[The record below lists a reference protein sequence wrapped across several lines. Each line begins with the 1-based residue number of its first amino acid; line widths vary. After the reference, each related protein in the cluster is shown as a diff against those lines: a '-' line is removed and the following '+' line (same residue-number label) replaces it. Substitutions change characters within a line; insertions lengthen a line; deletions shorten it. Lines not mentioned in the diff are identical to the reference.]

1 MAISTETR
9 RSDRYACDGVQTAF
23 PFAFKVFAAGE
34 IGVVV
39 SIDGGEESTLS
50 SDLYS
55 VSLNED
61 QDNSPGGTV
70 NLLTAPATGTVLVV
84 VSNVAYEQPIVFTN
98 QGGFYPDLL
107 NEGYDRSTILAQQ
120 LNEKLERALIVP
132 VTSEKTPEETMTEI
146 LDVADK
152 ANEYAQKAEETY
164 QEVLETQEEILETQN
179 QVDAALA
186 EVESDR
192 QEVAE
197 NTQSVSEMLQR
208 AEEIDA
214 GVQEVLPV
222 VDDIAS
228 IGDHMESVITVA
240 DDLQGYPIASMD
252 FGSITDPSE
261 PTTVVDG
268 GNIKA
273 VADNIADVSNVAENV
288 DDVVQ
293 AVGKAEEAI
302 ASASAA
308 AASASA
314 ADASAKAAAASAAT
328 AQAGSEAVEEGL
340 QDALTAID
348 TAAQS
353 QVSNLQS
360 KGTEQITAIGNAG
373 ATQVAAI
380 ESAGQTYSDLA
391 EAWAQKMDGKVEDDA
406 SDAEAGYSSRYYAG
420 LAQDAAESAEGN
432 AALVSQGISTA
443 TAKAEEAA
451 ASASAAAES
460 AKASATS
467 ASNAGSAAQTATT
480 KADEAL
486 ASATAAKGA
495 ETAAAGSATAA
506 AGSASAAATSETN
519 AKDSETS
526 AATSASAASTAE
538 ANAKTSETNA
548 KASETNAKS
557 SEIAAASSAS
567 SAGSSATAAQ
577 SAQTAA
583 ETAKGL
589 AESAKTAAE
598 AAKTAAETAKAA
610 AEAARDEAQE
620 ISGSIGDPLGKAEAE
635 TLYAKI
641 AHVHA
646 LSVGGDATGSASLG
660 KETASMT
667 LTLTN
672 SGATSGSYGPTADGS
687 IAFGGTI
694 LVPSVT
700 VDAKGRVTSIVS
712 RTLTMPAEITWTSI
726 QGKPSTFTPAEHSHT
741 LDQVTGLGTL
751 ASKNAVGAAEL
762 ADTLDFGGLA

>member
-39 SIDGGEESTLS
+39 SIAGGEESTLS

-186 EVESDR
+186 EVKSDR

-240 DDLQGYPIASMD
+240 DDLQGYPIATMD

-273 VADNIADVSNVAENV
+273 VADNIADISNVAENV

-360 KGTEQITAIGNAG
+360 KGTEQITAI
-373 ATQVAAI
+373 

-451 ASASAAAES
+451 ASASAAADS
-460 AKASATS
+460 AEASATS

-480 KADEAL
+480 KADEAS

-557 SEIAAASSAS
+557 SETAAASSAS

-577 SAQTAA
+577 SAQTAS
-583 ETAKGL
+583 ETAKGQ
-589 AESAKTAAE
+589 AETARD
-598 AAKTAAETAKAA
+598 AAIAAQTAAETAKAA

-712 RTLTMPAEITWTSI
+712 RTLTMPAEITWVSI
-726 QGKPSTFTPAEHSHT
+726 QGKPSAFTPAEHSHT

>member
-39 SIDGGEESTLS
+39 SIDSGEESTLS

-360 KGTEQITAIGNAG
+360 KGAEQISAIGNAG

-380 ESAGQTYSDLA
+380 ESAGQTYADLA
-391 EAWAQKMDGKVEDDA
+391 EAWAQKMDGKVEEDA
-406 SDAEAGYSSRYYAG
+406 SDADAGYSSRYYAG
-420 LAQDAAESAEGN
+420 LAQN
-432 AALVSQGISTA
+432 AADSAASNATLVSQSVSTA
-443 TAKAEEAA
+443 VTKAQEAEASATSAAGSAGQAA
-451 ASASAAAES
+451 ASASDAD
-460 AKASATS
+460 AS
-467 ASNAGSAAQTATT
+467 AQTATT
-480 KADEAL
+480 KASEAS
-486 ASATAAKGA
+486 ASATAAKGL
-495 ETAAAGSATAA
+495 ETAAAGSATSASNSAGAAATSETNAKASEAAAAQSASAASTSETHAKTSETNSKASETNAKGSETAA
-506 AGSASAAATSETN
+506 AGSASAAA
-519 AKDSETS
+519 
-526 AATSASAASTAE
+526 
-538 ANAKTSETNA
+538 
-548 KASETNAKS
+548 
-557 SEIAAASSAS
+557 
-567 SAGSSATAAQ
+567 GSATAAQ
-577 SAQTAA
+577 SAQ
-583 ETAKGL
+583 
-589 AESAKTAAE
+589 
-598 AAKTAAETAKAA
+598 TAAETAKAA

-712 RTLTMPAEITWTSI
+712 RTLTMPAEITWASI
-726 QGKPSTFTPAEHSHT
+726 QGKPSAFTPAEHSHT

-751 ASKNAVGAAEL
+751 ASKNAVGAADL

>member
-39 SIDGGEESTLS
+39 SIDGVEESTLS

-208 AEEIDA
+208 AEEIDV

-360 KGTEQITAIGNAG
+360 KGAEQISAIGNAG
-373 ATQVAAI
+373 AKQVAAI
-380 ESAGQTYSDLA
+380 ESAGQTYADLA
-391 EAWAQKMDGKVEDDA
+391 EAWAQKMDGKVEEDA
-406 SDAEAGYSSRYYAG
+406 SDADAGYSSRYYAG
-420 LAQDAAESAEGN
+420 LAQN
-432 AALVSQGISTA
+432 AADSAASNATLVSQSVSTA
-443 TAKAEEAA
+443 VTKAQEAEASATSAAGSAGQAA
-451 ASASAAAES
+451 ASASDAD
-460 AKASATS
+460 AS
-467 ASNAGSAAQTATT
+467 AQTATT
-480 KADEAL
+480 KASEAS
-486 ASATAAKGA
+486 ASATAAKGS
-495 ETAAAGSATAA
+495 ETAAAQSASAASTSETHAKTSETNSKASETNAKGSETAA
-506 AGSASAAATSETN
+506 AGSASAAAGS
-519 AKDSETS
+519 AK
-526 AATSASAASTAE
+526 
-538 ANAKTSETNA
+538 
-548 KASETNAKS
+548 
-557 SEIAAASSAS
+557 
-567 SAGSSATAAQ
+567 AAQ

-583 ETAKGL
+583 ETAKGQ

-712 RTLTMPAEITWTSI
+712 RTLTMPAEITWASI
-726 QGKPSTFTPAEHSHT
+726 QGKPSAFTPAEHSHT

>member
-39 SIDGGEESTLS
+39 SIDGVEESTLS

-208 AEEIDA
+208 AEEIDV

-314 ADASAKAAAASAAT
+314 ADASAKAAVASAAT

-360 KGTEQITAIGNAG
+360 KGAEQISAIGNTG

-380 ESAGQTYSDLA
+380 ESAGQTYADLA
-391 EAWAQKMDGKVEDDA
+391 EAWAQKMDGKVEEAA
-406 SDAEAGYSSRYYAG
+406 SDADAGYSSRYYAG
-420 LAQDAAESAEGN
+420 LAQN
-432 AALVSQGISTA
+432 AADSAASNATLVSQSVSTA
-443 TAKAEEAA
+443 VTKAQEA
-451 ASASAAAES
+451 E
-460 AKASATS
+460 ASATS
-467 ASNAGSAAQTATT
+467 
-480 KADEAL
+480 
-486 ASATAAKGA
+486 
-495 ETAAAGSATAA
+495 A
-506 AGSASAAATSETN
+506 AGSASAAA
-519 AKDSETS
+519 
-526 AATSASAASTAE
+526 
-538 ANAKTSETNA
+538 
-548 KASETNAKS
+548 
-557 SEIAAASSAS
+557 
-567 SAGSSATAAQ
+567 GSATAAQ

-583 ETAKGL
+583 ETAKGQ

-712 RTLTMPAEITWTSI
+712 RTLTMPAEITWASI
-726 QGKPSTFTPAEHSHT
+726 QGKPSAFTPAEHSHT

-751 ASKNAVGAAEL
+751 ASKNAVGAADL